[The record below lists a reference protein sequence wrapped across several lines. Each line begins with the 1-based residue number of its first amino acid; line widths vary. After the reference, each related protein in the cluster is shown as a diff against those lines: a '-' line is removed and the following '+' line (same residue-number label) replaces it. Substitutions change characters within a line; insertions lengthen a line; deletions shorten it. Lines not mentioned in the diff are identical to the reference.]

1 MFQRTVS
8 EHDLA
13 TLKAA
18 RDEAEARYRQALTD
32 LDRAIHAVEDY
43 PHPPPGPDDT
53 QITPLNR
60 LWEVAPPVNG
70 APSGGWRTRLQRI
83 FTRPLAPYFARQQ
96 AFNSAAVDHA
106 NRNLVVMRETQKAI
120 ASVIA
125 LVQYHFQSVQ
135 LHTMAYLQHLTPYID
150 ANDREVLGL
159 MRRINEDVAERVTK
173 LENLPGVINTVSD
186 ELLKQSESMKARER
200 RFEARVSAL
209 RVANEDALIETRTA
223 LSALQHTSSA
233 LRRQMEQVLQAP
245 SGTRIRP
252 VTKEPAEAQSPAE
265 SRAESLSASAS
276 FDAQKYVGFEDLF
289 RGSQEE
295 IRSRLADY
303 VPDFE
308 GASDVLDVGC
318 GRGEFLDL
326 LKEHGISAKGLD
338 INHEMVELCRA
349 RGLDAVEAD
358 ALAYLD
364 SLPDG
369 SLGGIFAAQ
378 VIEHLRPDY
387 LLRFLD
393 AAHRKLKPGAR
404 IALETINPAC
414 WFAFF
419 QSYIRDITHERALH
433 PDTMRYLVVA
443 SGFRDVELRYRV
455 PYPEHEKLQ
464 LLPRPNSSGSAEAD
478 AQQELVDTFNENVE
492 KINQLLFTFLDYA
505 VIGRR

>member
-1 MFQRTVS
+1 MFERTVS
-8 EHDLA
+8 ERDLA
-13 TLKAA
+13 ALKAA
-18 RDEAEARYRQALTD
+18 RDEAEARYRRALTD
-32 LDRAIHAVEDY
+32 LDRAIHAVDDY
-43 PHPPPGPDDT
+43 PHPPPGPDEA
-53 QITPLNR
+53 QITPLNQ
-60 LWEVAPPVNG
+60 LWQVTPENG
-70 APSGGWRTRLQRI
+70 AAPAGWRQRLQRMLA
-83 FTRPLAPYFARQQ
+83 RPLVPYFERQQ
-96 AFNSAAVDHA
+96 AFNSAAVDHV
-106 NRNLVVMRETQKAI
+106 NRNLVVMRETQRAI

-135 LHTMAYLQHLTPYID
+135 LHTMAYLQNLTPYID
-150 ANDREVLGL
+150 ANDREVSGL

-173 LENLPGVINTVSD
+173 LENLPDVIDTVAD
-186 ELLKQSESMKARER
+186 DLLKQSESMKARER
-200 RFEARVSAL
+200 RFEGRVSAL
-209 RVANEDALIETRTA
+209 RAAHEDTIIETRTA
-223 LSALQHTSSA
+223 LSALQHTTSA
-233 LRRQMEQVLQAP
+233 LRRQMEDLLQGGASAGGAARTES
-245 SGTRIRP
+245 SGADRN
-252 VTKEPAEAQSPAE
+252 AGSPPDP
-265 SRAESLSASAS
+265 RAASAS

-295 IRSRLADY
+295 IKSRLTDY

-308 GASDVLDVGC
+308 GASNVLDVGC

-326 LKEHGISAKGLD
+326 LQERGIVARGLD

-358 ALAYLD
+358 ALSYLE
-364 SLPDG
+364 SVPDA

-378 VIEHLRPDY
+378 VIEHLQPDY

-393 AAHRKLKPGAR
+393 VANRKLKPGAK

-433 PDTMRYLVVA
+433 PETMRYLMVA
-443 SGFRDVELRYRV
+443 SGFRDVELRYRA
-455 PYPEHEKLQ
+455 PYPAHEKLQ
-464 LLPRPNSSGSAEAD
+464 LLPRPASSGSADAD

-492 KINQLLFTFLDYA
+492 KINHLLFTYMDYA